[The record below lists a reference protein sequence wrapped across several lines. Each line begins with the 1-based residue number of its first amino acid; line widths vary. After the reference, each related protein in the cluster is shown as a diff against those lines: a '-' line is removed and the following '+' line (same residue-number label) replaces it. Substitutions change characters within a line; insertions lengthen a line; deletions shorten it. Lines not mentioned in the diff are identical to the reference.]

1 MSLHKRW
8 LIEEIQKY
16 WNVTEE
22 EALQYAET
30 YNATEQGRVELK
42 AILIKRG
49 VPREKLIE
57 LRL

>member
-16 WNVTEE
+16 WNVTQE
-22 EALQYAET
+22 EALRYADT
-30 YNATEQGRVELK
+30 YDATEQGRVELK
-42 AILIKRG
+42 AILIKCG
-49 VPREKLIE
+49 VSREKLRE